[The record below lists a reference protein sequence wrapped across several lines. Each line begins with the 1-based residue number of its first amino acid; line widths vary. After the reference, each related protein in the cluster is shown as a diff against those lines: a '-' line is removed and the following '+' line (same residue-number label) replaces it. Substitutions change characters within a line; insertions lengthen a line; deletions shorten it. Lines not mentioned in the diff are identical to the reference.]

1 MYFRFG
7 IAEQNSV
14 YDLLPVGFPI
24 PSTYPYKIR
33 YKTKGGGTSEI
44 RTHGAVT
51 PSGLANLRDRPLCH
65 SSLVDLV

>member
-1 MYFRFG
+1 MYYRFRR
-7 IAEQNSV
+7 AEQKSV

-24 PSTYPYKIR
+24 PSTYPYQIR
-33 YKTKGGGTSEI
+33 YKTNDGGTSEI

-65 SSLVDLV
+65 SSFVDLV